1 MYFFA
6 NPTISLLLFYQGL
19 AVVIADGTHKNK
31 GTKKEF
37 EFESVLERSR
47 FLDTLHTLREQLTS
61 THQSSDGPTPADKDS
76 LVAGRISHRHS
87 VDIGQ
92 KDPSSIVPLF
102 PLEPFSRGNGRHSPS
117 SVKREA
123 FLYYGEY
130 QLQGLDHVMIM
141 AQQPSMSAMAS
152 SLSGQKS
159 LSVGVRGRLVLTNYR
174 ILFDA
179 YNSKSTDCSVP
190 LSVISWA
197 AQEKHRGAAAARSLT
212 LSLKQTAWKP
222 RFIFETEKE
231 AHEFLMFVRHH
242 AHLGTVAPLNDFFAF
257 CYGKQTDGSLCP
269 LPFTENGWDIYDA
282 AKDYTRIGLI
292 GNGSP
297 FRLYTNNY
305 VLSPT
310 YPRTFVVPGTIDDHV
325 LARAAEYRSRKRV
338 CATVWMDPDTRISL
352 SRCAQPMRGL
362 SNNRSDDDKQLILEL
377 QQMAR
382 YPDQRTNKIWFVDAR
397 KRLAAIGNKAKGK
410 GTEKLEDYPG
420 CALLHLNIENIH
432 HMRKSLRMLT
442 EVCEP
447 LNDAAWDKEWF
458 TKVDESLWLRHIALV
473 IAGSHEIVRLMQV
486 EASSVVCHCSDG
498 WDRTAQLC
506 ATAELLMDPW
516 YRTCRGLAVL
526 IEKEWLSFGHKFH
539 DRCGHNDGNPSCEER
554 SPIFIQWVDVVWQ
567 IMQQFPTAFEFN
579 DEFLLS
585 IADHHLSCCYGTFL
599 LNSELERLQQQIPQ
613 QTRSLWTDLLGHDDI
628 RNEAYD
634 PEHCDRVLYPA
645 CSTRNLRV
653 WPNLWMRREKAVD
666 ASW

>member
-1 MYFFA
+1 
-6 NPTISLLLFYQGL
+6 
-19 AVVIADGTHKNK
+19 
-31 GTKKEF
+31 
-37 EFESVLERSR
+37 
-47 FLDTLHTLREQLTS
+47 
-61 THQSSDGPTPADKDS
+61 
-76 LVAGRISHRHS
+76 
-87 VDIGQ
+87 
-92 KDPSSIVPLF
+92 
-102 PLEPFSRGNGRHSPS
+102 
-117 SVKREA
+117 
-123 FLYYGEY
+123 
-130 QLQGLDHVMIM
+130 M
-141 AQQPSMSAMAS
+141 AQQPSMTAMAS
-152 SLSGQKS
+152 SLSGLKS

-179 YNSKSTDCSVP
+179 YNTKSTDCSVP
-190 LSVISWA
+190 LSSISWS
-197 AQEKHRGAAAARSLT
+197 AQEKHGGAASTRSVT

-222 RFIFETEKE
+222 RFIFETDKE
-231 AHEFLMFVRHH
+231 AHDFLMFVRHH
-242 AHLGTVAPLNDFFAF
+242 AHLGAVAPLTEFFAF
-257 CYGKQTDGSLCP
+257 SYGKNPDGSCRRL
-269 LPFTENGWDIYDA
+269 EGVQNGWDIYDA
-282 AKDYTRIGLI
+282 TADYARIGLI
-292 GNGSP
+292 GDKGP
-297 FRLYTNNY
+297 FRLYMNNY

-310 YPRTFVVPGTIDDHV
+310 YPRVFVVPGNVDDDV

-338 CATVWMDPDTRISL
+338 CATVWMDQDTRVSL

-362 SNNRSDDDKQLILEL
+362 SNNRSDDDQQLILAL
-377 QQMAR
+377 QQMLR
-382 YPDQRTNKIWFVDAR
+382 YPHQRSNKIWFVDAR

-432 HMRKSLRMLT
+432 HMRKSLRGLT

-447 LNDAAWDKEWF
+447 LNDAAWDKEWYA
-458 TKVDESLWLRHIALV
+458 KVDESLWLRHVALV
-473 IAGSHEIVRLMQV
+473 LAGSHEMVRLMQV

-579 DEFLLS
+579 EEFLLS

-599 LNSELERLQQQIPQ
+599 LNSELERLQQRIPQ
-613 QTRSLWTDLLGHDDI
+613 QTQSLWTDLLAHNDI
-628 RNEAYD
+628 RNAAYN

-653 WPNLWMRREKAVD
+653 WPNLWMRREKAVV
-666 ASW
+666 AFL